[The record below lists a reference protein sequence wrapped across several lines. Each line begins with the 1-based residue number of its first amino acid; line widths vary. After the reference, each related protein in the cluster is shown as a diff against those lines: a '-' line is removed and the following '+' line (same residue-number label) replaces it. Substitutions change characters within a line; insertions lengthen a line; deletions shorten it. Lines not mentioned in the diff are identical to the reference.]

1 MNIDWSF
8 HAQDQL
14 ADILRT
20 IAYKQSYD
28 DAVRWRL
35 KINDDLEPLADFPE
49 SCPNIPLEC
58 FYEIPPLV
66 NRLRQQII
74 KPYRVVYEPVDDQI
88 RVLAILHIHQL
99 ITEPDTIWD
108 K

>member
-35 KINDDLEPLADFPE
+35 KINDDLGQVAYRRFY
-49 SCPNIPLEC
+49 CPVLLNI
-58 FYEIPPLV
+58 
-66 NRLRQQII
+66 R
-74 KPYRVVYEPVDDQI
+74 RVGLPVRSI
-88 RVLAILHIHQL
+88 
-99 ITEPDTIWD
+99 
-108 K
+108 